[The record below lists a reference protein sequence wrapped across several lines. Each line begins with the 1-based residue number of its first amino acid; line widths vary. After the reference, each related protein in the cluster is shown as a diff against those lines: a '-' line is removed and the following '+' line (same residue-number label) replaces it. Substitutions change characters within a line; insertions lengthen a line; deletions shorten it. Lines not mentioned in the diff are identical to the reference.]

1 MEELGVLTLVLV
13 ELVHIVNETLVD
25 SDLDVLFKRQ
35 LFVSP
40 VLQIDVSLLGNEQIS
55 LAEILL
61 VRVQLLLEKW
71 NITSCVLFAEVA
83 QLFLVFSF

>member
-13 ELVHIVNETLVD
+13 ELVHVVNETLVD

-61 VRVQLLLEKW
+61 VRVQLLLEQW

>member
-1 MEELGVLTLVLV
+1 MEELRVLSLVLV
-13 ELVHIVNETLVD
+13 ELVHVVNETLVD
-25 SDLDVLFKRQ
+25 SDLNILFKRQ

-61 VRVQLLLEKW
+61 VRVQLLLEQW
-71 NITSCVLFAEVA
+71 NITSCVLLAEVS

>member
-1 MEELGVLTLVLV
+1 MEELRVLSLVLV

-71 NITSCVLFAEVA
+71 NITSCVLLAEVS

>member
-1 MEELGVLTLVLV
+1 MEELRVLSLVLV
-13 ELVHIVNETLVD
+13 ELVHVVNETLVD

-71 NITSCVLFAEVA
+71 NITSCVLLAEVS

>member
-1 MEELGVLTLVLV
+1 MEELRVLSLVLV
-13 ELVHIVNETLVD
+13 ELVHVVNETLVD
-25 SDLDVLFKRQ
+25 SDLNILFKRQ

-71 NITSCVLFAEVA
+71 NITSCVLLAEVA